1 MPRKN
6 IAGRDRE
13 MRKLQRALN
22 SGKPEFIA
30 VYGRRRVG
38 KTFLIREFFNDKI
51 CFEIVGIHN
60 ATTQEQL
67 INFSNSLTEAL
78 DANFPVQPP
87 KSWQDA
93 FTLLKTFLKNKRT
106 KGKKVVFFDELP
118 WLNTPWSG
126 FLKHLENFW
135 NSFGSKQKDLVLI
148 VCGSAASWMIQHI
161 MDSKGGLYNR
171 LTGQIR
177 LFPFTLSETKNYL
190 RMQMIRNLDHYQ
202 ILLLYMALGGV
213 PYYWSFVQGGM
224 SAAQVID
231 DLIFSK
237 GGELHNEY
245 DHLFGSLFNHSEHHE
260 RVMKSMAGKRKGLNR
275 SELLAAMKLRSGG
288 TASNIIREL
297 ETSGFIESYIP
308 FGKKSSD
315 ALYRLSDEFTLFH
328 LFWIAPLGKREA
340 GNSSW
345 LNMQSG
351 PKFNAWSGYCF
362 ENVCLKHI
370 EQIKYHLR
378 IDKIESANSPWDY
391 RPTVESGEEG
401 AQIDML
407 IDRRDMVINLCEM
420 KFCRTEYVINSE
432 YAKELRR
439 KIEVFRTQTQTKKSV
454 FLTLVTTFGLKE
466 NSHSISLNAIGVNM
480 DSLFEEIS
488 PAD

>member
-6 IAGRDRE
+6 IAGRDQE

-22 SGKPEFIA
+22 SGKPEFIS

-38 KTFLIREFFNDKI
+38 KTFLIREFFDDKI

-67 INFSNSLTEAL
+67 VNFSNSLTEAL
-78 DANFPVQPP
+78 DTNFPVHPP

-93 FTLLKTFLKNKRT
+93 FTLLKTFLRNKRT
-106 KGKKVVFFDELP
+106 KGKKVIFFDELP

-171 LTGQIR
+171 LTGKIR

-190 RMQMIRNLDHYQ
+190 RMQKIRNLDHYQ
-202 ILLLYMALGGV
+202 ILLLYMAFGGV
-213 PYYWSFVQGGM
+213 PYYWSFVRSGL

-231 DLIFSK
+231 ELIFSK
-237 GGELHNEY
+237 GGELQNEY

-260 RVMKSMAGKRKGLNR
+260 RVMKSLAGNRKGLNR
-275 SELLAAMKLRSGG
+275 SELLAAMKLCSGG
-288 TASNIIREL
+288 TASHIIREL

-308 FGKKSSD
+308 FGKKSND

-328 LFWIAPLGKREA
+328 LFWIAPLGKKEA
-340 GNSSW
+340 GNSYW
-345 LNMQSG
+345 LKIQSG
-351 PKFNAWSGYCF
+351 PKFSIWSGYCF
-362 ENVCLKHI
+362 ENICLKHI

-378 IDKIESANSPWDY
+378 IDKIESTNSPWDY
-391 RPTVESGEEG
+391 RSTVNSGHEG

-407 IDRRDMVINLCEM
+407 IDRQDMVINLCEM
-420 KFCRTEYVINSE
+420 KFCRTEYVINSA

-439 KIEVFRTQTQTKKSV
+439 KIEVFRNRTQTKKSV
-454 FLTLVTTFGLKE
+454 FLTLITTFGLKE
-466 NSHSISLNAIGVNM
+466 NSHSISLNAAGVNM
-480 DSLFEEIS
+480 ESLFEEINF
-488 PAD
+488 

>member
-1 MPRKN
+1 
-6 IAGRDRE
+6 
-13 MRKLQRALN
+13 
-22 SGKPEFIA
+22 
-30 VYGRRRVG
+30 
-38 KTFLIREFFNDKI
+38 
-51 CFEIVGIHN
+51 
-60 ATTQEQL
+60 
-67 INFSNSLTEAL
+67 
-78 DANFPVQPP
+78 
-87 KSWQDA
+87 
-93 FTLLKTFLKNKRT
+93 
-106 KGKKVVFFDELP
+106 
-118 WLNTPWSG
+118 
-126 FLKHLENFW
+126 
-135 NSFGSKQKDLVLI
+135 
-148 VCGSAASWMIQHI
+148 
-161 MDSKGGLYNR
+161 
-171 LTGQIR
+171 
-177 LFPFTLSETKNYL
+177 
-190 RMQMIRNLDHYQ
+190 
-202 ILLLYMALGGV
+202 
-213 PYYWSFVQGGM
+213 M

-237 GGELHNEY
+237 GGELQNEY

-260 RVMKSMAGKRKGLNR
+260 RVMKSLAGKRKGLNR

-328 LFWIAPLGKREA
+328 LFWIAPPGKREA

-351 PKFNAWSGYCF
+351 PKFNTWSGYCF

-370 EQIKYHLR
+370 EQIKHHLR
-378 IDKIESANSPWDY
+378 IDKIESTNSPWYY
-391 RPTVESGEEG
+391 RSTVESGDEG

-407 IDRRDMVINLCEM
+407 IDRKDMVINLCEM
-420 KFCRTEYVINSE
+420 KFCRTEYVIDSE

-466 NSHSISLNAIGVNM
+466 NSHSISLNAVGVNM

>member
-1 MPRKN
+1 
-6 IAGRDRE
+6 
-13 MRKLQRALN
+13 
-22 SGKPEFIA
+22 
-30 VYGRRRVG
+30 
-38 KTFLIREFFNDKI
+38 
-51 CFEIVGIHN
+51 
-60 ATTQEQL
+60 
-67 INFSNSLTEAL
+67 
-78 DANFPVQPP
+78 
-87 KSWQDA
+87 
-93 FTLLKTFLKNKRT
+93 
-106 KGKKVVFFDELP
+106 
-118 WLNTPWSG
+118 
-126 FLKHLENFW
+126 
-135 NSFGSKQKDLVLI
+135 
-148 VCGSAASWMIQHI
+148 
-161 MDSKGGLYNR
+161 
-171 LTGQIR
+171 
-177 LFPFTLSETKNYL
+177 
-190 RMQMIRNLDHYQ
+190 
-202 ILLLYMALGGV
+202 
-213 PYYWSFVQGGM
+213 M

-237 GGELHNEY
+237 GGELQNEY

-260 RVMKSMAGKRKGLNR
+260 RVMKSLAGKRKGLNR

-351 PKFNAWSGYCF
+351 PKFNTWSGYCF

-370 EQIKYHLR
+370 EQIKHHLR
-378 IDKIESANSPWDY
+378 IDKIESTNSPWYY
-391 RPTVESGEEG
+391 RSTVESGDEG

-407 IDRRDMVINLCEM
+407 IDRKDMVINLCEM
-420 KFCRTEYVINSE
+420 KFCRTEYVIDSE
-432 YAKELRR
+432 YAKKLRR
-439 KIEVFRTQTQTKKSV
+439 KIELFRIQTQTKKSV

-466 NSHSISLNAIGVNM
+466 NSHSISLNAVGVNM